1 MFKSIRNAQILYK
14 NFNQFNIKKINFH
27 SDLTLDQQKYV
38 DYLFDGVIEN
48 KRAELAKAITLIETT
63 SPTKKVLSQ
72 NLLNRILHRLK
83 EKKQENNKVTL
94 RIGSYNKYIIKL

>member
-1 MFKSIRNAQILYK
+1 MFKSIRNAQILFK
-14 NFNQFNIKKINFH
+14 NFNQLNIKKINFY

-38 DYLFDGVIEN
+38 DYLYDGVTRN

-72 NLLNRILHRLK
+72 NLLNKILHRLK
-83 EKKQENNKVTL
+83 EKKEGNDKITL
-94 RIGSYNKYIIKL
+94 RIGSN